1 MKKFVFICLVTVCT
15 FAQSVPVSYAQK
27 PKGKATAAAPAPA
40 AHGNADYITEAQ
52 LKDYLYF
59 IASDEMAGRNTPSK
73 ELDLTAKFLAL
84 NLSRWGLKPGG
95 DDGTFFQRITL
106 KRSAVDPAQTRAELS
121 GQPFSFGDDFYAAP
135 QAGTAGGNLV
145 FAGHGWVIKSKN
157 INAYQTAD
165 GELNVRDK
173 IVVVYSG
180 AIPQGVNRGELG
192 RLSAS
197 DRINP
202 MEYALSHGAK
212 GLITI
217 PSPTQLNI
225 WQQRI
230 QAVSQFSR
238 WGVDD
243 PAQKSL
249 PAITASE
256 KMVRALFAG
265 EKIDGDAILQKA
277 AKAEFNDA
285 FELSAA
291 KQASFT
297 VALKRETVKTQ
308 NVVAILEGSDAALKN
323 EYVAIGAHYDHVGNS
338 PQTGCSPANGDTI
351 CNGADDDGSGTTAV
365 LALAEAYAKGPRP
378 KRSLLFVWH
387 CGEEKGLWGSEYFTD
402 HPTVPLSQIITQ
414 LNIDMIGRS
423 RKPDDKTPAN
433 SGLTGP
439 HEIYVIG
446 SKMMSTELG
455 NLSEAVNNNFLKLA
469 FNYKYDEPND
479 PQRLFYRSDHYNY
492 ARRGIPIIFYFDG
505 IHEDYHRPSDEPQ
518 KIDYEKMMKVTRT
531 VYATAW
537 ALGNA
542 AKRPAVDKQLPA
554 ALAGN

>member
-1 MKKFVFICLVTVCT
+1 MKKFVFIFLMTACAL
-15 FAQSVPVSYAQK
+15 AQTMPTGFAQK
-27 PKGKATAAAPAPA
+27 PKGKATAAAPASA

-84 NLSRWGLKPGG
+84 NLSRWGLRPAG
-95 DDGTFFQRITL
+95 DDGTFFQHVTL
-106 KRSAVDPAQTRAELS
+106 KRSAIDPAQTRAELS
-121 GQPFSFGDDFYAAP
+121 GQPLSYGDDFYAAP
-135 QAGTAGGNLV
+135 QAGTASGNLV

-165 GELNVRDK
+165 SELNVKDK

-180 AIPQGVNRGELG
+180 AVPQGVNRGELA
-192 RLSAS
+192 RLPAS
-197 DRINP
+197 DRISP

-217 PSPTQLNI
+217 PSPMQIST
-225 WQQRI
+225 WQQRV
-230 QAVSQFSR
+230 QAASQLSR
-238 WGVDD
+238 WNIDD
-243 PAQKSL
+243 PAQKAL
-249 PAITASE
+249 PAIVASE
-256 KMVRALFAG
+256 KMVRAIFAG
-265 EKIDGDAILQKA
+265 ERIDGDTILKKA
-277 AKAEFNDA
+277 AKGEFNDA

-291 KQASFT
+291 KQVGFT
-297 VALKRETVKTQ
+297 IGVKSETTKTQ

-323 EYVAIGAHYDHVGNS
+323 EYVAIGAHYDHVGSS
-338 PQTGCSPANGDTI
+338 PQTGCSPASGDTI

-365 LALAEAYAKGPRP
+365 LALAEAFSHGPRP
-378 KRSLLFVWH
+378 KRSILFVWH

-423 RKPDDKTPAN
+423 RKPDDNTPAN

-492 ARRGIPIIFYFDG
+492 ARKGIPIIFYFDG

>member
-1 MKKFVFICLVTVCT
+1 MKKFVFIGLVTALT
-15 FAQSVPVSYAQK
+15 LAQAVPVSYAQK
-27 PKGKATAAAPAPA
+27 QKGKAAAAAPA
-40 AHGNADYITEAQ
+40 AHGNADFITEAQ
-52 LKDYLYF
+52 LKNYLYF

-73 ELDLTAKFLAL
+73 ELDLTAKFLAM
-84 NLSRWGLKPGG
+84 NLSRWGLRPAG
-95 DDGTFFQRITL
+95 DDGTFFQHITL

-121 GQPFSFGDDFYAAP
+121 GQPFSFGEDFYASP
-135 QAGTAGGNLV
+135 LAGTASGKLV
-145 FAGHGWVIKSKN
+145 FAGHGWVIKAKN

-165 GELNVRDK
+165 GELNVKDK

-180 AIPQGVNRGELG
+180 AIPQGVNRGELA
-192 RLSAS
+192 RMPAS

-202 MEYALSHGAK
+202 MEYALSHGAR
-212 GLITI
+212 GMITI
-217 PSPTQLNI
+217 PFPTQLKS

-238 WGVDD
+238 WMVDN
-243 PAQKSL
+243 PAQQAL

-265 EKIDGDAILQKA
+265 EKMDGDAILQKA
-277 AKAEFNDA
+277 AKGEFNDA

-297 VALKRETVKTQ
+297 VALKSETTKTQ
-308 NVVAILEGSDAALKN
+308 NVVAILEGSDATLKN

-338 PQTGCSPANGDTI
+338 PQTGCSPVNGDTI

-365 LALAEAYAKGPRP
+365 LALAEAFSHGPRP

-402 HPTVPLSQIITQ
+402 HPTVPLNQIIAQ

-423 RKPDDKTPAN
+423 RKPGDDTAAN

-455 NLSEAVNNNFLKLA
+455 HLSEAVNNNFLKLA
-469 FNYKYDEPND
+469 FNYKYDDPND

-492 ARRGIPIIFYFDG
+492 ARKGIPIIFYFDG
-505 IHEDYHRPSDEPQ
+505 IHEDYHRPGDEPQ

-542 AKRPAVDKQLPA
+542 AQRPAVDKQLPA